1 MKANESFLVLANGPS
16 LKGIDIKNLSGPTVG
31 MNAAYRFW
39 RQIDWYPEY
48 YVCLD
53 AQLIETHREFLV
65 EASKNNTFR
74 GMFLHQSAGQIGL
87 VENGTQLLFLDEVR
101 ALFGN
106 PRKKGKHLAFRTRN
120 NLAVTTG
127 SWAIRYAA
135 YLGAS
140 EINLAGYDLNYKEKK
155 GARKLGLTGKVADGT
170 GDENYF
176 FSGYQKA
183 GDRYNTA
190 NPRFYPFDLHK
201 HSVFLAVREL
211 AKLPEPIRFQF
222 ISGHPEL
229 RSLISSL

>member
-1 MKANESFLVLANGPS
+1 MKDKTHFSVLANGPS
-16 LKGIDIKNLSGPTVG
+16 LKDIDFNSLSGPTIG

-39 RQIDWYPEY
+39 TQIDWYPDY

-53 AQLIETHREFLV
+53 AQLIETHKEFLCK
-65 EASKNNTFR
+65 AHQDNLFK
-74 GMFLHQSAGQIGL
+74 GMFLHQSARHIGL
-87 VENGTQLLFLDEVR
+87 VENGIQPLFLDDVR
-101 ALFGN
+101 YRFGG
-106 PRKKGKHLAFRTRN
+106 PKKGKYPAFRTRN
-120 NLAVTTG
+120 NFAVTTG

-140 EINLAGYDLNYKEKK
+140 EIELAGYDLNYKEKK
-155 GARKLGLTGKVADGT
+155 GIRKLGLTGKVADGS

-183 GDRYNTA
+183 GDRYNVA
-190 NPRFYPFDLHK
+190 NPSFYPFDLHK
-201 HSVFLAVREL
+201 HSVFLAIKEL
-211 AKLPEPIRFQF
+211 SNLPEPIRFHF

>member
-1 MKANESFLVLANGPS
+1 MSTNPFFSILANGPS
-16 LKGIDIKNLSGPTVG
+16 LKGHDFESLSGPTIG

-39 RQIDWYPEY
+39 QEIDWFPDF

-53 AQLIETHREFLV
+53 AQLIQTHQNFLV
-65 EASKNNTFR
+65 EASRKNLFR
-74 GMFLHQSAGQIGL
+74 GMFLHQSARHIGL
-87 VENGTQLLFLDEVR
+87 VENGTNMLFLDEVR
-101 ALFGN
+101 TLFGLT
-106 PRKKGKHLAFRTRN
+106 RKKGKHLAFRTRN
-120 NLAVTTG
+120 NFAVTTG

-140 EINLAGYDLNYKEKK
+140 EIELAGYDLNYKEKK
-155 GARKLGLTGKVADGT
+155 GIRKLGLTGKVADGS

-183 GDRYNTA
+183 GDKYNVA
-190 NPRFYPFDLHK
+190 NPSFYPFDLHK
-201 HSVFLAVREL
+201 HSVFLAIKEL
-211 AKLPEPIRFQF
+211 SNLPEPIRFHF